1 MYDFTQDIPPEKSS
15 ELIEKIAK
23 EVVKRRLEIPA
34 ILFLEMHKPL
44 TYIASQGVVVFS
56 PFMAPFFGY
65 DNVLLASKL
74 MEKRENVENLICRIE
89 EISANQN
96 RSSSA
101 PTEQSS

>member
-1 MYDFTQDIPPEKSS
+1 MYELDQEIPPEKCA
-15 ELIEKIAK
+15 ELIDKIAS

-56 PFMAPFFGY
+56 PFMAPFFGFQ
-65 DNVLLASKL
+65 NVQLAWKL

-89 EISANQN
+89 EM
-96 RSSSA
+96 SS
-101 PTEQSS
+101 EQSSSSGKSSEQSS